1 MARVIDVHAHYLPEE
16 CREMVGRTPGLENM
30 RGDFLSLENRLV
42 DMDASG
48 VDMQMVSAFSDFYG
62 RDLATAKKVNDVVAA
77 GVAKHPDRFAG
88 LAVAPL
94 SEPET
99 AAKEME
105 RAVKELG
112 HRGVAIGSNVD
123 GVNLDAPE
131 FGPFFKTVEALG
143 VPIFIHPVNA
153 LGADRLAKYE
163 LNNFIGFVT
172 DTAVAAGSL
181 IFGGVM
187 KAFPNL
193 KIYLAHGGGTCP
205 FIRGRWDHGWEH
217 RLKGPKID
225 KAPSEYLKLFYAD
238 ALVHSKQSLEYVV
251 EVFGEDH
258 IMVGTDYPYD
268 MGHPDQPAWIRD
280 SGFLSTSGVE
290 AILGGTAEKLFT
302 L

>member
-1 MARVIDVHAHYLPEE
+1 
-16 CREMVGRTPGLENM
+16 
-30 RGDFLSLENRLV
+30 LV
-42 DMDASG
+42 
-48 VDMQMVSAFSDFYG
+48 
-62 RDLATAKKVNDVVAA
+62 
-77 GVAKHPDRFAG
+77 
-88 LAVAPL
+88 
-94 SEPET
+94 
-99 AAKEME
+99 
-105 RAVKELG
+105 

-153 LGADRLAKYE
+153 LGADRLAKNE

-217 RLKGPKID
+217 RLKGPKIG

-251 EVFGEDH
+251 DVFGKDH

-268 MGHPDQPAWIRD
+268 MGHPYQPAWIRD
-280 SGFLSTSGVE
+280 SGFLSTSSVKPSSAAPPRSCLAFKTLLQQFQCRFGEGPHVGLTVGATRLQRDGTLYRPGNGE
-290 AILGGTAEKLFT
+290 ARMA
-302 L
+302 

>member
-16 CREMVGRTPGLENM
+16 CKEMVERTADLENM
-30 RGDFLSLENRLV
+30 RGHFLSLDDRLA
-42 DMDASG
+42 DMDNSG

-62 RDLATAKKVNDVVAA
+62 RDLATAQKVNDVVAA
-77 GVAKHPDRFAG
+77 DTAKHPGRFAG

-112 HRGVAIGSNVD
+112 HRGVAIGSNVS
-123 GVNLDAPE
+123 GVNLDAVE
-131 FGPFFKTVEALG
+131 FAPFFKTVEALG
-143 VPIFIHPVNA
+143 VPIFIHPVNP
-153 LGADRLAKYE
+153 LGADRLGKYQ
-163 LNNFIGFVT
+163 LSNFVGFVT

-187 KAFPNL
+187 KAFPQL

-217 RLKGPKID
+217 RLHGPKID
-225 KAPSEYLKLFYAD
+225 KPPSEYLKLFYAD
-238 ALVHSKQSLEYVV
+238 ALVHSRQSLEYVV
-251 EVFGEDH
+251 DVFGEDH

-268 MGHPDQPAWIRD
+268 MGHPGQPDWIRGA
-280 SGFLSTSGVE
+280 GFLSPDGVE
-290 AILGGTAEKLFT
+290 AILGGTAERLFKL
-302 L
+302 